1 MRAKNCKNVRGKG
14 GGRSNK
20 RKKRRR
26 KHNKKGERFFLD
38 EEERGPQRER
48 ERERETCE
56 KKRELLSEQ
65 KKITRSN
72 HTKQR
77 LTDSSFLLL

>member
-14 GGRSNK
+14 GSRSNK
-20 RKKRRR
+20 REKEGGSTKKRE
-26 KHNKKGERFFLD
+26 KDFFLD
-38 EEERGPQRER
+38 EEARGP
-48 ERERETCE
+48 RETCE